1 MNYDRPA
8 HRIDNAIATPKPL
21 SFKFPARSK
30 IKFALVINNTLASFP
45 ALNALKVDLIETL
58 DKGRRINP
66 RRFDDLVEQITG
78 QPAEAHVIVD
88 TGSSAFVPLL
98 HYMVSNEMLAILS
111 QGGNQLVVHT
121 VVPGG
126 HALLETLH
134 GAAQL
139 VKQMDAARFVIWLN
153 PFWGQVVG
161 QVADNGRSFEQM
173 NVNEA
178 TAKQPSKS
186 LPFHHIYI
194 GTSCCATRPRS
205 QRTRAASASAH
216 LKHVSRPSK
225 RQRLS
230 SKPSGS
236 AQVVNRA
243 PGRNA

>member
-21 SFKFPARSK
+21 SSKFPARSK
-30 IKFALVINNTLASFP
+30 IKFALVINNTV
-45 ALNALKVDLIETL
+45 KVDLIETL

-98 HYMVSNEMLAILS
+98 HYMVSNEVLAILS

-139 VKQMDAARFVIWLN
+139 VKQMDAARFVIWPIPFGDRSLTTGAVLN
-153 PFWGQVVG
+153 
-161 QVADNGRSFEQM
+161 
-173 NVNEA
+173 
-178 TAKQPSKS
+178 K
-186 LPFHHIYI
+186 
-194 GTSCCATRPRS
+194 
-205 QRTRAASASAH
+205 
-216 LKHVSRPSK
+216 
-225 RQRLS
+225 
-230 SKPSGS
+230 
-236 AQVVNRA
+236 
-243 PGRNA
+243 